1 MTLVR
6 TGVVAGLVLLLAA
19 CGGTAPAP
27 AASSSGGVQGDVTV
41 FAAASLTDAFGEMTA
56 GFEAANPGAKVTLNF
71 AGSPTLRTQLAQ
83 GARAD
88 VFASADTANMDGARS
103 DGTIDGQPRVFAHNK
118 LTVVLPSGNSAVSSL
133 QDLAKPGVKVVIELP
148 AVPAGNY
155 SRQALDKMSKDPAF
169 GPEFATRVLANV
181 VSQEPDVKSVL
192 SRIQLG
198 EADAGMLYVSDV
210 GTPAVKEQVRTV
222 AIPDQFNVVADYP
235 LAEVKGAPNP
245 RGARAFV
252 GYVLSPAG
260 QATLAKWGLVAAAG

>member
-1 MTLVR
+1 MAPVR
-6 TGVVAGLVLLLAA
+6 AGALAGLLLLLAG
-19 CGGTAPAP
+19 CGATAPASL
-27 AASSSGGVQGDVTV
+27 AGAVHGSVTV
-41 FAAASLTDAFGEMTA
+41 FAAASLTDAFSEMKA

-83 GARAD
+83 GAKAD
-88 VFASADTANMDGARS
+88 VFASADTANMAGAQA

-118 LTVVLPSGNSAVSSL
+118 LTVVLPAAGSPVTSL
-133 QDLAKPGVKVVIELP
+133 RDLAKPGLKLVIELP

-155 SRQALDKMSKDPAF
+155 ARQALEKMSKDPAF

-198 EADAGMLYVSDV
+198 EADAGLLYVSDV
-210 GTPAVKEQVRTV
+210 ETPAVKDQVRTL

-235 LAEVKGAPNP
+235 LAQVKDAPNP
-245 RGARAFV
+245 AGARAFMN
-252 GYVLSPAG
+252 YVLSPAG
-260 QATLAKWGLVAAAG
+260 QATLAKWGLLAAAR

>member
-1 MTLVR
+1 MAPVR
-6 TGVVAGLVLLLAA
+6 AGGLAGLMLLLAA
-19 CGGTAPAP
+19 CGGMAPAP
-27 AASSSGGVQGDVTV
+27 ASTSSAGVRGDVTV
-41 FAAASLTDAFGEMTA
+41 FAAASLTDAFTEMKA

-88 VFASADTANMDGARS
+88 VFASADTANMDGAQA
-103 DGTIDGQPRVFAHNK
+103 DGSIDGQPRVFAHNK
-118 LTVVLPSGNSAVSSL
+118 LVVALPAGSSPVASL

-155 SRQALDKMSKDPAF
+155 ARQALDEMSQDPAF

-198 EADAGMLYVSDV
+198 EADAGLLYVSDV
-210 GTPAVKEQVRTV
+210 ATPAVKDQVRTL
-222 AIPDQFNVVADYP
+222 AIPDRFNIVADYP

-245 RGARAFV
+245 AGARAFMN
-252 GYVLSPAG
+252 YVLSPAG
-260 QATLAKWGLVAAAG
+260 QATLAKWGLVAAAS